1 MPIFRDI
8 HKEEGMSNLSI
19 FKIGVGPSSSHTV
32 GPMLAGNR
40 FCEEIE
46 DKLEDVA
53 RIKVTLY
60 GSLSLTG
67 RGHLTDKAI
76 IWGLNNLKAQS
87 ITKESQA
94 QSLENA
100 LNKQILN
107 LCGRHKIDFINER
120 DIEFS
125 KEFLPLHENALRIQ
139 AFDKNSSEIYANV
152 YYSTG
157 GGFIA
162 TQEELEARHK
172 AHESNKTSTPNNLAL
187 EIDSAAHLLELCA
200 RDNKN
205 LAQIS
210 LDYELQFNT
219 HEYISQYCKDI
230 WSAMEDSYHHGCNP
244 SSLELPGKM
253 HLHRRAKGLS
263 DRMKPTTDP
272 FGIIDYVSL
281 YAIAI
286 AEENAAGGRVVTAP
300 TNGACAVIPA
310 VILYLKNHTI
320 GFNEQL
326 IEDFLLSAML
336 IGSLYK
342 RNASISGA
350 EAGCQ
355 AEIGSASSM
364 AAAAMA
370 TTLGASAI
378 KACNAA
384 EIAME
389 HHLGLTCDPVGG
401 LVQVPCIERNAFGAI
416 KAISAVRIAMSRT
429 SQPVVDLDQIIATMY
444 QTGKDMNRNYKET
457 SLGGLAKTLSSV
469 C

>member
-1 MPIFRDI
+1 
-8 HKEEGMSNLSI
+8 MSNLSI
-19 FKIGVGPSSSHTV
+19 FKIGVGPSSSHTL
-32 GPMLAGNR
+32 GPMLAGNL
-40 FCEEIE
+40 FCELVGDRVESVSRVEI
-46 DKLEDVA
+46 V
-53 RIKVTLY
+53 LY

-67 RGHLTDKAI
+67 RGHLSDKAVL
-76 IWGLNNLKAQS
+76 WGLSNLRAQYIS
-87 ITKESQA
+87 TDSQSKVLDDCFEK
-94 QSLENA
+94 QRMCICGK
-100 LNKQILN
+100 KQI
-107 LCGRHKIDFINER
+107 HFEYER
-120 DIEFS
+120 DLIFS
-125 KEFLPLHENALRIQ
+125 KEFLPLHENALKIT
-139 AFDKNSSEIYANV
+139 AFDECGKVVDSQV

-162 TQEELEARHK
+162 TQAELEARHA
-172 AHESNKTSTPNNLAL
+172 AHASNEPKTESKLAL

-200 RDNKN
+200 KENKN

-210 LDYELQFNT
+210 LDYELQFHT
-219 HEYISQYCKDI
+219 REHISQYCKDI

-320 GFNEQL
+320 GFNENL

-336 IGSLYK
+336 IGSLIK

-370 TTLGASAI
+370 TTLGASAP

-429 SQPVVDLDQIIATMY
+429 SQPIVDLDQIIATMY
-444 QTGKDMNRNYKET
+444 QTGKDMNRDYKET

>member
-1 MPIFRDI
+1 
-8 HKEEGMSNLSI
+8 MSNLSI
-19 FKIGVGPSSSHTV
+19 FKIGVGPSSSHTL
-32 GPMLAGNR
+32 GPMLAGNL
-40 FCEEIE
+40 FCERVDSKRESVKRVEI
-46 DKLEDVA
+46 
-53 RIKVTLY
+53 ILY

-67 RGHLTDKAI
+67 RGHLSDKAI
-76 IWGLNNLKAQS
+76 LWGLSDLKAQT
-87 ITKESQA
+87 ITAELQHKIINDCLQG
-94 QSLENA
+94 
-100 LNKQILN
+100 QILN
-107 LCGRHKIDFINER
+107 LCGKKQISFNYEKDLI
-120 DIEFS
+120 FS
-125 KEFLPLHENALRIQ
+125 QEFLPLHENALKIT
-139 AFDKNSSEIYANV
+139 AFDENAKIIESQV

-157 GGFIA
+157 GGFVA
-162 TQEELEARHK
+162 TQDELESHLQGGIRA
-172 AHESNKTSTPNNLAL
+172 ESHFAL
-187 EIDSAAHLLELCA
+187 EIDNASHLLELCEKK
-200 RDNKN
+200 NKN

-210 LDYELQFNT
+210 LEYELQFHT
-219 HEYISQYCKDI
+219 QEHISRYCQEI
-230 WSAMEDSYHHGCNP
+230 WGVMEDSYHRGCNP
-244 SSLELPGKM
+244 QSLELPGKI

-263 DRMKPTTDP
+263 ERLKPTTDP

-286 AEENAAGGRVVTAP
+286 AEENAAGGKVVTAP

-320 GFNEQL
+320 GFNDKL

-370 TTLGASAI
+370 TTLGADAN

-416 KAISAVRIAMSRT
+416 KAISAVRIAMGRT
-429 SQPVVDLDQIIATMY
+429 SKPIVGLDEIISTMY
-444 QTGKDMNRNYKET
+444 QTGKDMNRKYKET
-457 SLGGLAKTLSSV
+457 SLGGLTKTLSSV